1 MQNKRQSEAGE
12 ERGRGGCEKQSCLE
26 GARAKASVDVLEI
39 RIWEVNMSN
48 WKGKK
53 EGRKEW
59 VGGKEIRSGRKVAI

>member
-48 WKGKK
+48 WKGKRRRK
-53 EGRKEW
+53 EERSGWVERKFAVEGR
-59 VGGKEIRSGRKVAI
+59 